1 MNTSSLNQTDTT
13 TTAMQDTLTFND
25 MPERTE
31 RRDVIYRAP
40 QPWLQKAEAFLERT
54 CKFEHG
60 ANIFPFLHI
69 VLFYMAL
76 AFLEFGVFDSLWL
89 NVPIWI
95 GLVLANYSLSIGIQ
109 HLHTH
114 RKMFTVP
121 WLNRVTEILLTLPGG
136 VSHPV
141 MKYIHVHLHHRYD
154 DGEGD
159 PTSTKGK
166 EHGWKAVRYWIDYG
180 YVTHKETIKG
190 LFAKD
195 AKPTWKRMRGQYIV
209 DNALMVAFAVG
220 FFLYDPQ
227 GMVMFYLIPY
237 IIVSINIG
245 YFAWLTHAPAREG
258 KLNGSINNTSN
269 WMNLFIHNQ
278 GYHSLHHVKPSIHWT
293 AIPEHLDVMQEVD
306 HDLIVPYWVT
316 LDSAYRILNPDKFRD
331 EKHGA
336 QWKQVNAAKKHS
348 GTHRLSAMPYFGW
361 I

>member
-1 MNTSSLNQTDTT
+1 MDFMNTSSLNQTDTT

-25 MPERTE
+25 MPERSE

-95 GLVLANYSLSIGIQ
+95 GLVLANYSLSIGIP

-154 DGEGD
+154 DGPCRADRRGRGSDRAGEGRQD
-159 PTSTKGK
+159 SGHVIEKPANPGPCRPRGEAGRAGST
-166 EHGWKAVRYWIDYG
+166 HP
-180 YVTHKETIKG
+180 VTNC
-190 LFAKD
+190 A
-195 AKPTWKRMRGQYIV
+195 
-209 DNALMVAFAVG
+209 
-220 FFLYDPQ
+220 
-227 GMVMFYLIPY
+227 
-237 IIVSINIG
+237 
-245 YFAWLTHAPAREG
+245 
-258 KLNGSINNTSN
+258 
-269 WMNLFIHNQ
+269 
-278 GYHSLHHVKPSIHWT
+278 
-293 AIPEHLDVMQEVD
+293 
-306 HDLIVPYWVT
+306 
-316 LDSAYRILNPDKFRD
+316 
-331 EKHGA
+331 
-336 QWKQVNAAKKHS
+336 
-348 GTHRLSAMPYFGW
+348 
-361 I
+361 